1 MIHSLVLQWL
11 IAVLLR
17 QKFERYFVQATQLD
31 SYRPLLR
38 AVNRTD
44 CYPCVVLIDGWRLS
58 VLMPHEAARLPIL
71 EDDV

>member
-1 MIHSLVLQWL
+1 MIHPIVIQWL

-17 QKFERYFVQATQLD
+17 QKFERVFQLATITD
-31 SYRPLLR
+31 SYGPLLR

-58 VLMPHEAARLPIL
+58 VLMPHEADRLPIL
-71 EDDV
+71 EDET